1 MFDLLTML
9 KLHAAD
15 AVFTITKQKSYVAR
29 FTYHDAYNEQ
39 DVILRLYYDLSVNPL
54 AAQQFASIVDGVPTV
69 TLRELLIITSLIQG
83 STLRAKMVQL

>member
-1 MFDLLTML
+1 MFDLLTTL
-9 KLHAAD
+9 KLHAVDTA
-15 AVFTITKQKSYVAR
+15 FTITKQKSYVAR

-54 AAQQFASIVDGVPTV
+54 AAQQFASIVEGVPTV
-69 TLRELLIITSLIQG
+69 TLRELLDITSLIQG